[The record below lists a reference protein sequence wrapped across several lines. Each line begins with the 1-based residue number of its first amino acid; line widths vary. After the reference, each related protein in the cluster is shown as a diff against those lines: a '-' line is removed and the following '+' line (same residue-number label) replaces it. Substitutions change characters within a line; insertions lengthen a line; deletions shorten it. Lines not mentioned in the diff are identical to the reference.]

1 MSDQFLFGPTAV
13 RVTWVRRANPTSIVF
28 QDWAIIFG
36 SRRNKLLLRNQSSL
50 KLKVTVSLVN
60 VYSESAPNSM
70 TRKKEIDIVAVFCS
84 NRQKREVHFVVQIPA
99 GQVILHFFFKEVVSL
114 LFVMMF
120 FHPSFNSLSFEWEH
134 VRNVYSLYITL
145 C

>member
-1 MSDQFLFGPTAV
+1 MRFSIFCRFILGLEMNGYLLQCLLSDQFLFDPTAV

-28 QDWAIIFG
+28 QDSAIIFG

-70 TRKKEIDIVAVFCS
+70 TLKKEIDIVAAFCS
-84 NRQKREVHFVVQIPA
+84 NRQTRSPFCGSNTSRTSHIT
-99 GQVILHFFFKEVVSL
+99 FFFLKK
-114 LFVMMF
+114 
-120 FHPSFNSLSFEWEH
+120 W
-134 VRNVYSLYITL
+134 
-145 C
+145 

>member
-28 QDWAIIFG
+28 QDSAIIFG

-99 GQVILHFFFKEVVSL
+99 EQVILL
-114 LFVMMF
+114 LFF
-120 FHPSFNSLSFEWEH
+120 
-134 VRNVYSLYITL
+134 
-145 C
+145 